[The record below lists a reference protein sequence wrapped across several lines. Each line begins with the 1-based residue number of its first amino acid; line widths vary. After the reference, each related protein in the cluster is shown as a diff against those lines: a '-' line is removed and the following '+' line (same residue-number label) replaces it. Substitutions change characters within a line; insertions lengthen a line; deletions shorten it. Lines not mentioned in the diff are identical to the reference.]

1 MELHCPVAITP
12 LNFYTW
18 NLLLANSAFEDA
30 NWVLKGIKF
39 GFPLGT
45 GDGALKSAKR
55 NCITALR
62 QPEII
67 DNYLQEEIRY
77 GSVAGPFD
85 APPLPDLHINRFGV
99 IPKSTPGKFRLI
111 TDLSFPLGN
120 SVNDLIDDSEA
131 EVSYAGIPEALAMI
145 MKLGQGAMLAKFDIK
160 RAYRLLPVYTLHRP
174 FLGMQWK
181 GKFYVDL
188 AIPFG
193 IRSGP
198 KIFTRFGDSLQFLL
212 GSTGGVNNVIH
223 YLDDFLLAGP
233 ASSLICERNLQTCFS
248 LCEKLGVP
256 IAEDKTEGPNTEITF
271 LGFTLDS
278 VKQELRL
285 PNEKLLKV
293 RAALSSWDKKK
304 SGTKRELLS
313 LIGLLQ
319 HCCQAIVLGRPF
331 LRRLID
337 RAHSVSDLHH
347 FVKLSQWERDDLQ
360 WWFRLLHSWNGKSL
374 FLFPT
379 WEQAPMCAITSDA
392 AGSIGF
398 AAING
403 TQWFAGVW
411 PKGASNIN
419 IAVKELI
426 PIVLAANIWGSTW
439 SRKRIAFKCDN
450 MAVVLVLRQGSCK
463 DRHLAFLLRE
473 LSILA
478 VLHSFTFTAVHI
490 PGCRNVQA
498 DALSRSDFQAFFKA
512 APDAD
517 TVSLTI
523 PERLLHQLTF
533 PPWTV
538 AGKAC

>member
-1 MELHCPVAITP
+1 MLHCPVAITP
-12 LNFYTW
+12 LNFYMW
-18 NLLLANSAFEDA
+18 NLLLANSTFEDA
-30 NWVLKGIKF
+30 DWVLKGIQF
-39 GFPLGT
+39 GFSLGI
-45 GDGALKSAKR
+45 GHGALKTAKR
-55 NCITALR
+55 NCITALS
-62 QPEII
+62 QPDII
-67 DNYLQEEIRY
+67 DSYLKEEVQY

-85 APPLPDLHINRFGV
+85 VPPLPDLHVNRFGI

-111 TDLSFPLGN
+111 TDLSFPHGN
-120 SVNDLIDDSEA
+120 SVNDLIDDSDA

-145 MKLGQGAMLAKFDIK
+145 MKLGRGAMLAKFDIK
-160 RAYRLLPVYTLHRP
+160 RAYRLLPVSVAHRP
-174 FLGMQWK
+174 LLGMQWK
-181 GKFYVDL
+181 GKFYIDL
-188 AIPFG
+188 ALPFG
-193 IRSGP
+193 IRSAP
-198 KIFTRFGDSLQFLL
+198 KIFTRFADSLQFLL
-212 GSTGGVNNVIH
+212 NSIGGVSNILH
-223 YLDDFLLAGP
+223 YLDDFFLAAP
-233 ASSLICERNLQTCFS
+233 PDSLIGARNLQTCFS
-248 LCEKLGVP
+248 ICEKLGVP
-256 IAEDKTEGPNTEITF
+256 IAEDKTEGPSTEITF

-278 VKQELRL
+278 QRQELRL

-293 RAALSSWDKKK
+293 RAALSTWDKKK

-337 RAHSVSDLHH
+337 RAHSVADLHH
-347 FVKLSQWERDDLQ
+347 FVKLSPWERDDLQ
-360 WWFRLLHSWNGKSL
+360 WWFRLLQSWNGKSL

-379 WEQAPMCAITSDA
+379 WEHAPMCSVTSDA

-411 PKGASNIN
+411 PSGASHIN
-419 IAVKELI
+419 IASKELI
-426 PIVLAANIWGSTW
+426 PIVLAAHLWGPSW

-473 LSILA
+473 LSIVA

-490 PGCRNVQA
+490 AGCRNVQA

-517 TVSLTI
+517 TISLVI

-533 PPWTV
+533 PPWTA
-538 AGKAC
+538 AGKDY